1 MASRT
6 ENTFGARLY
15 NAEQLSTNLATF
27 AGYVPLT
34 PETSVAAYNT
44 LITAIEDVNAQV
56 AAAHSQFSLAVDNR
70 QYLFMKSETSLFKTM
85 SPILSYV
92 KAKFGKKSEQAAE
105 ITTLVNN
112 IRGEK
117 TAKLKR
123 DEEGEFVSQSH
134 RSYGSQTQYFADII
148 TILNSYGAAYA
159 PTNTSITTENLTLQ
173 LEALTAA
180 NTQVTTA
187 YSTLKPLQDMRLNE
201 YSPLSSRSQTIKD
214 AVKSQYGIQSSE
226 YKLIKGYKI

>member
-180 NTQVTTA
+180 NT
-187 YSTLKPLQDMRLNE
+187 
-201 YSPLSSRSQTIKD
+201 
-214 AVKSQYGIQSSE
+214 
-226 YKLIKGYKI
+226 